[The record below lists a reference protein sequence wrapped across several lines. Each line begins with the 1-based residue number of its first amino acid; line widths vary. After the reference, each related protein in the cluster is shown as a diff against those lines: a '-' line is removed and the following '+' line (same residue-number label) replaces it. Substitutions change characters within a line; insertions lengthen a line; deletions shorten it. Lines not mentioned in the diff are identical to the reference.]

1 MEYPFFD
8 GLTTDEY
15 CSISLFMPKRDPF
28 ADKRKT
34 LKGVKPKQAAKKIE
48 QKRCRDTRR
57 IPKASR
63 ELAALKSEAAQTE
76 KQVAIQKQMLELMAS
91 APTPSQQRKIIL
103 GIFQESGVNP
113 IQIMIDSLPRDDDG
127 RIVATSKDELS
138 IVRDLAAYFAPKP
151 KSIDLQA
158 EVQGSLTINVTDFSK
173 TTQTDLK
180 SAADAAKA
188 ADPIYDIS
196 DSTEFDEPDYA
207 EFEAPEATQTVAKN
221 EDGTL

>member
-1 MEYPFFD
+1 
-8 GLTTDEY
+8 
-15 CSISLFMPKRDPF
+15 MPKRDPF

-63 ELAALKSEAAQTE
+63 ELAAIKNEKARTE
-76 KQVAIQKQMLELMAS
+76 KQLAVQKQMLELMAS

-103 GIFQESGVNP
+103 GIFSESGVNP
-113 IQIMIDSLPRDDDG
+113 IQIMIDSLPRDEEG

-158 EVQGSLTINVTDFSK
+158 EVQGNLTINVTDFAK
-173 TTQTDLK
+173 TTQSDLRN
-180 SAADAAKA
+180 AADEAKEA
-188 ADPIYDIS
+188 NPIYDIS
-196 DSTEFDEPDYA
+196 DELIDPANPDDHSYA

-221 EDGTL
+221 KDGTL

>member
-1 MEYPFFD
+1 MEYPFFAC
-8 GLTTDEY
+8 LTTEGKH
-15 CSISLFMPKRDPF
+15 SISLFMPKRDPF

-63 ELAALKSEAAQTE
+63 ELAAIQQEKARTE

-113 IQIMIDSLPRDDDG
+113 IQIMIDSLPRDEEG

-158 EVQGSLTINVTDFSK
+158 EVQGNLTISLTDFSK
-173 TTQTDLK
+173 TTQSDLRTA
-180 SAADAAKA
+180 SDEAKQ
-188 ADPIYDIS
+188 ADPIFDIS
-196 DSTEFDEPDYA
+196 DDNEEPDYA

>member
-1 MEYPFFD
+1 
-8 GLTTDEY
+8 
-15 CSISLFMPKRDPF
+15 MPKRDPF

-63 ELAALKSEAAQTE
+63 ELAAIKNEKARTE
-76 KQVAIQKQMLELMAS
+76 KQLAVQKQMLELMAS

-103 GIFQESGVNP
+103 GIFSESGVNP
-113 IQIMIDSLPRDDDG
+113 IQIMIDSLPRDEEG

-158 EVQGSLTINVTDFSK
+158 EVQGNLTINVTDFAK
-173 TTQTDLK
+173 TTQSDLRN
-180 SAADAAKA
+180 AADEAKE
-188 ADPIYDIS
+188 ADPIFDIS
-196 DSTEFDEPDYA
+196 DEHIDPANPDDHSYA

-221 EDGTL
+221 KDGTL